1 MHHRVWLGCL
11 LILCG
16 VTGCHEVKPQS
27 ELKVGGPTMG
37 TYYAVKVTG
46 DYPGGESQLKQDV
59 ETLLRQVDH
68 SLSTYKPDSELSRFN
83 QFQSTERF
91 AVSQELADVVV
102 QALRVGQET
111 GGAVDVTV
119 GPLVNL
125 WGFGPDKRPVKMP
138 TDQQIAEAKAR
149 TGLDKLHVEIGSEQS
164 YLRKDLPDMYIDLST
179 IGEGYAATLI
189 SRFLDRRGVRN
200 YMVEIAGAIQ
210 MKGQNAK
217 GDPWRVAIEKPI
229 DELGQ
234 VQTVVSP
241 IDSGISTAGSY
252 RNYYERDGQRLSH
265 VIDPRTG
272 RPISHHLVSV
282 TVISASAEYS
292 DAIDTGLMV
301 MGADQAL
308 QYANEHH
315 LAIYTISKTPDGFKV
330 RYSRAFQPYLPTQ
343 S

>member
-59 ETLLRQVDH
+59 ETLLKQVDH

-125 WGFGPDKRPVKMP
+125 WGFGPEQQPV
-138 TDQQIAEAKAR
+138 QIPSQEQIDAMKAK
-149 TGLDKLHVEIGSEQS
+149 TGLQHLTVINQS
-164 YLRKDLPDMYIDLST
+164 HQQYLQKDLHPGNWSNPY
-179 IGEGYAATLI
+179 
-189 SRFLDRRGVRN
+189 
-200 YMVEIAGAIQ
+200 
-210 MKGQNAK
+210 
-217 GDPWRVAIEKPI
+217 
-229 DELGQ
+229 
-234 VQTVVSP
+234 
-241 IDSGISTAGSY
+241 
-252 RNYYERDGQRLSH
+252 
-265 VIDPRTG
+265 
-272 RPISHHLVSV
+272 HH
-282 TVISASAEYS
+282 
-292 DAIDTGLMV
+292 
-301 MGADQAL
+301 Q
-308 QYANEHH
+308 
-315 LAIYTISKTPDGFKV
+315 
-330 RYSRAFQPYLPTQ
+330 
-343 S
+343 